1 MRAMRE
7 VNINWK
13 MLTNLRPDNKADEIF
28 FAQWESDKLNI
39 FLLLV
44 YVVVILRIRLRTGYY
59 RLVDLERLK
68 RSTRREEEEARV
80 SREQNYFMFLLFLD
94 LLWSTKLK
102 ISNTSRLSWAMNRLI
117 RGSSKAQ
124 KHCWLLEVLFNLKIS
139 DGIVSYTSY
148 FIEGLS
154 LNFIL

>member
-1 MRAMRE
+1 MLKILFYHQVDMRAMRE

-80 SREQNYFMFLLFLD
+80 SRNRNRQGPRLTLKESLPSTSGSGNLTRTELSIGFLSCSSPWICYEVQRLKWGAIQVGWVEQ
-94 LLWSTKLK
+94 W
-102 ISNTSRLSWAMNRLI
+102 
-117 RGSSKAQ
+117 
-124 KHCWLLEVLFNLKIS
+124 
-139 DGIVSYTSY
+139 
-148 FIEGLS
+148 
-154 LNFIL
+154 